1 MKDFYQQFLAIFDK
15 KTSKKLGIMYTP
27 DEVVDF
33 MLTQTNFLLNKYFG
47 LNFNN
52 SEVNVLDLFAGTGTF
67 LARLLNRKDLID
79 DTNVAQA
86 YHKRI

>member
-47 LNFNN
+47 LDFN
-52 SEVNVLDLFAGTGTF
+52 SPGVNVLDLFAGTGTF
-67 LARLLNRKDLID
+67 LARLLNRKDLIKD
-79 DTNVAQA
+79 QNVAQT
-86 YHKRI
+86 YKKRI